1 MLIRLC
7 SVGWVIGRSV
17 GQSFLGGIPGVCA
30 HLRGGLLRG
39 EARATLKGGLP
50 SQLFLKTYDEGGSE
64 SRLIIIISIHSH
76 WSAGTRPAFS
86 PKGDMEDRAWTDHM
100 VASAVEQ
107 AP

>member
-17 GQSFLGGIPGVCA
+17 GQSFVGGVPGFCA

-50 SQLFLKTYDEGGSE
+50 SQLFLKTYDEGGSNE
-64 SRLIIIISIHSH
+64 YSELTIHYLLLLLL
-76 WSAGTRPAFS
+76 
-86 PKGDMEDRAWTDHM
+86 
-100 VASAVEQ
+100 VYY
-107 AP
+107 